1 MSFIKNLVCSLVG
14 CKMEHK
20 GSTIMKN
27 FTIRYY
33 VCKRCNHKTE
43 DTVHHDIV

>member
-1 MSFIKNLVCSLVG
+1 MSFIKKLMCTMFG

-33 VCKRCNHKTE
+33 VCKNCDYKTE
-43 DTVHHDIV
+43 DVVHHDIV